1 LARCLIIGC
10 GCRGRALGTE
20 LLLRGH
26 AVRGTS
32 RDPGTRAEI
41 EAIGAEAVAADP
53 DRIST
58 LVPAFEHVSVACL
71 LLGTATGSENELA
84 ALHGTRLEMLV
95 ERMLDTTVRGI
106 LYEAS
111 GSVDPGLLETGAE
124 RVRAGCQRSL
134 IPYVVLDRDPRDRA
148 PWLRDALAG
157 VQHLLGA

>member
-1 LARCLIIGC
+1 MARCLIIGC

-20 LLLRGH
+20 LLQRGH

-32 RDPGTRAEI
+32 RDPATRAEI
-41 EAIGAEAVAADP
+41 EVIGAEAVAADP

-71 LLGTATGSENELA
+71 LLGTATGSDEELA

-111 GSVDPGLLETGAE
+111 GSVDPELLNAGAE
-124 RVRAGCQRSL
+124 RVRAGCRRSL
-134 IPYVVLDRDPRDRA
+134 IPYVMLDRDPADRA

-157 VQHLLGA
+157 VQQLLGA